1 MRLSDVRGDRTLDVI
16 ADLVEPVC
24 KIASDPD
31 VVELFKPEDLS
42 GEEAYRT
49 VAKQMRKALPKIIKS
64 HKSELVEV
72 LAIVN
77 GEDVD
82 AYRESLTLPRLL
94 KEGFEL
100 ITDED
105 LIAFLSSAEATSSAS
120 ATS

>member
-16 ADLVEPVC
+16 ADLIEPVC
-24 KIASDPD
+24 RIASDPD
-31 VVELFKPEDLS
+31 VMGLFKPEGLS
-42 GEEAYRT
+42 EEEAYGA
-49 VAKQMRKALPKIIKS
+49 VAKQLRKALPKIIKV
-64 HKSELVEV
+64 HKAELVEV

-77 GEDVD
+77 GEEVE
-82 AYRESLTLPRLL
+82 AYRESLTLPKLL

-105 LIAFLSSAEATSSAS
+105 LIAFLSSAEVTSSAS